1 MVPARARLATVDD
14 ANILLESVLGRLD
27 LRVLGELFDDGELE
41 VLGVGARLLE
51 GRVHNSIREANKSY
65 SVARI
70 GQYTS
75 PTLPTLKTSIWQLQ
89 IRTNPNNCNHQ

>member
-1 MVPARARLATVDD
+1 MVPARAGLATVDD

-70 GQYTS
+70 GQYRS
-75 PTLPTLKTSIWQLQ
+75 PSLSTLKTSNWQLQ
-89 IRTNPNNCNHQ
+89 IKTNPNNCNNQ

>member
-1 MVPARARLATVDD
+1 MVPARTGLATVDD

-70 GQYTS
+70 GQYRPHS
-75 PTLPTLKTSIWQLQ
+75 PHPQNHYLATQ